1 MKCIITKPLLGSRHW
16 FPEIYFKN
24 KNNSLLCY
32 GDTLVKTEGT
42 DYGKYTRFKKC
53 KVYIVDIDNSILNA
67 LKSKDSVIRR
77 AAYMTILR
85 TKNKKQITF
94 EEHEN
99 IRW

>member
-16 FPEIYFKN
+16 YSEIYFKN
-24 KNNSLLCY
+24 RNNSLLCY
-32 GDTLVKTEGT
+32 ENILVKTIGT
-42 DYGKYTRFKKC
+42 DYEKNGRFKRC
-53 KVYIVDIDNSILNA
+53 KVYIADIDNSILNA
-67 LKSKDSVIRR
+67 LKSKDDVIRR